1 MPVSDANAS
10 YAFLPWLRLGVSA
23 AVNSGTPTSASGRL
37 EVPVA
42 VSFGPERRAEAR
54 LELAGPREV
63 VGIDP
68 RLVIRTWPRSGVG
81 DAEANLF
88 PMVELEVPDLP
99 WRYTPLAPSADDR
112 LAPWLALLVFRDEE
126 IASLVPAGETRP
138 LPTVSVRDAP
148 LPRLSQAWAWAHV
161 QVVGESQV
169 DRAKALSI
177 WKSEPHRLSSRLMCA
192 RKLDPETR
200 YTAVLV
206 PTFEA
211 GRRVGAGLALDDLAD
226 PEAPAW
232 QDGAT
237 TAELPIYYQFGFA
250 TGASGDFES
259 LVRRL
264 RSARLPITVGR
275 RDMDVSDPG
284 SELPPASSSPLS
296 LEGAL
301 RAPGMDRSSWLDA
314 ERAPFVAALGAFL
327 NRPKAL
333 LQDGAGVRAVAPP
346 LYAQWYAAEA
356 SFSPNATP
364 AWFQDLNG
372 DPRDRVAAGL
382 GTRVVQ
388 ANQSALVAAAWERV
402 GPALDVHDDLRLSQ
416 FAVEVSLRLHERHL
430 GALSTEDL
438 LQVTAPVHSRILAS
452 PTTVAARVAESS
464 VSGALASGWRRAA
477 RPLGPVGVRQAR
489 PRAASPELLG
499 RLNRRELVI
508 GSPPPTPSDLVT
520 PSRAGAGLV
529 PAGIDAAAIEKR
541 RVAER
546 RLLWGGLAAVAA
558 APVALFAGAPLL
570 AAVGV
575 GAAGAASS
583 VASVRRRRATDR
595 LELGLAVRDG
605 AVGSA
610 TIADAPANPGFAA
623 RESPLLAG
631 TATPPVA
638 PSAAPPAAN
647 GESSSARAFRTAA
660 TVFLQAAESAPPIPA
675 VEPARLDLSA
685 LRSSLESAL
694 DPRSSIAAALRA
706 RIDFASVIEWHPRDP
721 LEPVLLGPEIDR
733 PMYEPLAELSKEC
746 LLPGLES
753 VAANSVTLAE
763 TNPRFIEAYMA
774 GLNHEMGRE
783 LLWRRFPTDQRKTF
797 FRQFWDPAATVA
809 GGDPEAQKDI
819 PPLDRWRTD
828 ARLGENAAG
837 GTAPRLVLVV
847 RGDLVHRYPNFLAS
861 AIRAEWTA
869 TGRKLSSEEKQP
881 LFAGRLEPDVA
892 FFGFALTVAEVRSAS
907 TVVGE
912 GDPGWFFVIQEQPS
926 EPKFGLDVGDAGA
939 APPGSWNDLNWGQ
952 LAATPAALSALGYVD
967 LDTDLPDT
975 RGVASPPAIAWHG
988 DAGLGPAGTRASH
1001 LAYITLQRP
1010 MRVAVHANDLLLAP
1024 TPATP

>member
-1 MPVSDANAS
+1 MSDATAS
-10 YAFLPWLRLGVSA
+10 YAFLPWLRVGVSA
-23 AVNSGTPTSASGRL
+23 AVSSGTPTSASGRL

-42 VSFGPERRAEAR
+42 VSFGPARRAEAR

-68 RLVIRTWPRSGVG
+68 RLVIRTWPRAGVG

-88 PMVELEVPDLP
+88 PMVELEVADLP

-112 LAPWLALLVFRDEE
+112 LAPWLALLVLRDEE
-126 IASLVPAGETRP
+126 IAALVPAGDTRP
-138 LPTVSVRDAP
+138 LPVVSVRDAP

-161 QVVGESQV
+161 QVVGETQV
-169 DRAKALSI
+169 DRTKALEI
-177 WKSEPHRLSSRLMCA
+177 WSSEPHRLSSRLLCA
-192 RKLDPETR
+192 RRLEPETR
-200 YTAVLV
+200 YTAVVV

-211 GRRVGAGLALDDLAD
+211 GRRAGAGLSLEDLAD
-226 PEAPAW
+226 PLAPAW
-232 QDGAT
+232 PDGAT
-237 TAELPIYYQFGFA
+237 TAELPIYYRFGFA
-250 TGASGDFES
+250 TGAAGDFES

-264 RSARLPITVGR
+264 RSARLPITAGR

-284 SELPPASSSPLS
+284 SELPPASSSPLG

-301 RAPGMDRSSWLDA
+301 RAPGMERSSWLAA

-356 SFSPNATP
+356 SFDPEGTP

-430 GALSTEDL
+430 GALNVEDL
-438 LQVTAPVHSRILAS
+438 LQVTAPVHARVRAS

-464 VSGALASGWRRAA
+464 VSGAIAAGWRRVA

-489 PRAASPELLG
+489 PRAASPQLLG
-499 RLNRRELVI
+499 RLDRRELVI
-508 GSPPPTPSDLVT
+508 GSPPPTPSELVT

-529 PAGIDAAAIEKR
+529 PAGIDAAAIERR

-558 APVALFAGAPLL
+558 APFALFVGGPLL

-583 VASVRRRRATDR
+583 VSSVRRRRETDR
-595 LELGLAVRDG
+595 LALGLDLREG
-605 AVGSA
+605 TLRSA
-610 TIADAPANPGFAA
+610 TIAAAPAPPGFVA

-631 TATPPVA
+631 TAIRPAAPPVA
-638 PSAAPPAAN
+638 D
-647 GESSSARAFRTAA
+647 GESASARAFRTAA
-660 TVFLQAAESAPPIPA
+660 TSFLEASESAAPVPA
-675 VEPARLDLSA
+675 AEPARLDLPA

-694 DPRSSIAAALRA
+694 DPRSSIAAALRT
-706 RIDFASVIEWHPRDP
+706 RIDFASALDWHPLDP

-733 PMYEPLAELSKEC
+733 PMYEPLAELSKEA

-753 VAANSVTLAE
+753 IAVNSVTLAE

-797 FRQFWDPAATVA
+797 FRQFWDPVGAA

-819 PPLDRWRTD
+819 PPLHRWGAG
-828 ARLGENAAG
+828 ARLGESAAG

-847 RGDLVHRYPNFLAS
+847 RGDLVRRYPNFLAS

-869 TGRKLSSEEKQP
+869 TGRKLASEERQP

-892 FFGFALTVAEVRSAS
+892 FFGFALTVAEVRSES
-907 TVVGE
+907 TQVGQ
-912 GDPGWFFVIQEQPS
+912 GDPGWFFVVQEQPS
-926 EPKFGLDVGDAGA
+926 EPRFGLDVGEAGA
-939 APPGSWNDLNWGQ
+939 VPPTSWNDLNWGQ
-952 LAATPAALSALGYVD
+952 LAATPEALSALGYVD
-967 LDTDLPDT
+967 LDADLPDT
-975 RGVASPPAIAWHG
+975 NGVASLPGIAWHG
-988 DAGLGPAGTRASH
+988 DAGLGATGARASH
-1001 LAYITLQRP
+1001 VAYITLQRP

-1024 TPATP
+1024 SPANP